1 MMSFNTVG
9 QENPLGPRAPLSWQ
23 DVQTQAEKYQAAI
36 HHPVTAADERWCT
49 DMEKVSW
56 RAEAKHISERIVG
69 KRMRP
74 ARSVE
79 SVATWHLF
87 VRTTLA
93 RTRRAKVTVRATERR
108 VNAGEKAAKPE
119 TCLCGG
125 KEGHKK
131 ADCSRNRATCS
142 SCGNN
147 VDLRAVGR
155 NPTAHE
161 ASDEPAPEAV
171 VGESVVFGCL

>member
-1 MMSFNTVG
+1 
-9 QENPLGPRAPLSWQ
+9 
-23 DVQTQAEKYQAAI
+23 
-36 HHPVTAADERWCT
+36 
-49 DMEKVSW
+49 
-56 RAEAKHISERIVG
+56 
-69 KRMRP
+69 MRP

-131 ADCSRNRATCS
+131 SDCSRSNRATCS
-142 SCGNN
+142 SCGNI
-147 VDLRAVGR
+147 VDLRVVGR

-161 ASDEPAPEAV
+161 VSDKPAPKTV
-171 VGESVVFGCL
+171 VAESVVFDCL